1 MTVLSDDARRVL
13 EQPRLAHLVTL
24 NADGSPQGTTVWVGL
39 AGRRDRQCAPAEHQK
54 VRNIRN
60 DPRVALSIEAEGRT
74 NGFDNYL
81 VVYGRA
87 RITEGGAPDL
97 LQRLAETYLG
107 PGVKYPPM
115 ADPPPGYVT
124 HVAGERVAG
133 IGPFGLTAEAC
144 LQSPIT
150 ESRRCTEAL
159 LGKDLAHE

>member
-24 NADGSPQGTTVWVGL
+24 NSDGSPQVATVWVGL
-39 AGRRDRQCAPAEHQK
+39 DGGEIVCGHLAEHQK

-60 DPRVALSIEAEGRT
+60 DPRVALSIEAEGKT

-115 ADPPPGYVT
+115 RDPPPGYVT
-124 HVAGERVAG
+124 HLAVERVAG
-133 IGPFGLTAEAC
+133 VGPWA
-144 LQSPIT
+144 
-150 ESRRCTEAL
+150 
-159 LGKDLAHE
+159 

>member
-1 MTVLSDDARRVL
+1 VGLDGDEIVS
-13 EQPRLAHLVTL
+13 AHL
-24 NADGSPQGTTVWVGL
+24 
-39 AGRRDRQCAPAEHQK
+39 AEHQK

-60 DPRVALSIEAEGRT
+60 DPRVALSIEAEGKT

-115 ADPPPGYVT
+115 ADPP
-124 HVAGERVAG
+124 AGLPDPCCGRAG
-133 IGPFGLTAEAC
+133 RRNRSLGLTAEAC
-144 LQSPIT
+144 LQSAIT
-150 ESRRCTEAL
+150 ESKGCTEAL

>member
-1 MTVLSDDARRVL
+1 MTVLSDYARRVL
-13 EQPRLAHLVTL
+13 QQPRVAHLVTL
-24 NADGSPQGTTVWVGL
+24 NSDGSPQVTTVWVGL
-39 AGRRDRQCAPAEHQK
+39 DGDEIVSAHLAEHQK

-60 DPRVALSIEAEGRT
+60 DPGVALSIEAEGKT

-115 ADPPPGYVT
+115 RDTPAGYVT
-124 HVAGERVAG
+124 HLAVERVAG
-133 IGPFGLTAEAC
+133 IGPWA
-144 LQSPIT
+144 
-150 ESRRCTEAL
+150 
-159 LGKDLAHE
+159 